1 MGDRLIQHRRDVAVL
16 FADVSGF
23 TPMVDA
29 FDPEVV
35 YDVVRPL
42 MDGLIQLVRGYG
54 GEIQQV
60 LGDGFMAAFGLRS
73 GTGDEARR
81 AVRAARD
88 LVVAA
93 GPVHP
98 PVHVGVEYGQ
108 VLVTPS
114 WERASFGVWG
124 RPVVIAKRLC
134 DVAGPGEVQIGPG
147 AFVHAGEGVDG
158 VTPRRI
164 RLKGIAEP
172 VLAYRLGEPVR
183 TLTRAA

>member
-1 MGDRLIQHRRDVAVL
+1 MDRLSQQRRDVAVL

-42 MDGLIQLVRGYG
+42 MDELTRLVRGSG
-54 GEIQQV
+54 GQIQQV
-60 LGDGFMAAFGLRS
+60 LGDGFMAAFGLGAR
-73 GTGDEARR
+73 TGDEAER
-81 AVRAARD
+81 AVQVAQD
-88 LVVAA
+88 LVAAA

-114 WERASFGVWG
+114 WERASFGVWA

-134 DVAGPGEVQIGPG
+134 DVAGPGQVQIGPG
-147 AFVHAGEGVDG
+147 AFGHAGRAVDG
-158 VTPRRI
+158 LTARRF

-172 VLAYRLGEPVR
+172 VVAYRIGQPVR
-183 TLTRAA
+183 PLARVA